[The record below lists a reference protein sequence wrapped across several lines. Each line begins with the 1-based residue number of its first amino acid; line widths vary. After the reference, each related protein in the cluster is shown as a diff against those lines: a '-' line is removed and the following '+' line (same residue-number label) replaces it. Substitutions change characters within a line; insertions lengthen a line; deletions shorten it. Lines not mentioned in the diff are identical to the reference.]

1 MALPLG
7 GGDVTV
13 DTMSSGVVTVG
24 PPYKSAGS

>member
-13 DTMSSGVVTVG
+13 DTGNPGSVTVG
-24 PPYKSAGS
+24 CPYKGGGS